1 MVSGFPLWIHDTPG
15 GRVVPSLVLTVPSSC
30 DIPLDARPR
39 GSSLVMVKKRLGGN
53 DIGLL

>member
-30 DIPLDARPR
+30 DIPLDFEAQGIQPGDGQEKARR
-39 GSSLVMVKKRLGGN
+39 E
-53 DIGLL
+53 